1 MINPS
6 DQDPIAQ
13 VITGSN
19 IDLDK
24 FIATAGP
31 DADERGRNIASDPF
45 ASAKFFHFMIST
57 LLDVIFGIRKSK
69 FGIVRRPGAFGTIQ
83 AYIGTV
89 EAQGHGTLHL
99 HMLIWLK
106 GAPPASVMQAALKN
120 EQFRIR
126 VTDYIK
132 STIRADIDG
141 KNTAAILQL
150 PKRTAVS
157 YCRPIDPVQDEEES
171 NAEEKTLARSIQF
184 HRCNAATCIRINNG
198 RPECKRRAP
207 FALASSDWINAD
219 GEWGPKR
226 TCPNLNSW
234 NSWLMRSVRANHDV
248 KLVMNGAE
256 TCVLVLYTTNYTF
269 KKQNRSSN
277 ASALLAE
284 RLAYYQVQHE
294 HEDIQTYNKHLIQR
308 CANALFTQQEFS
320 GPEIVSYLMGWGD
333 RYESHSYVPIYLDG
347 AVWALKGAFPSLAE
361 R

>member
-1 MINPS
+1 VDGVAFSNSGVKALRQHLRAVRSKISGTDESRLSMRSKVWSTCVVFNPPSLWITINPS

-69 FGIVRRPGAFGTIQ
+69 FGIVRRPGAFRTIQ

-132 STIRADIDG
+132 STIRADIDD

-171 NAEEKTLARSIQF
+171 NAEEKTLTQ
-184 HRCNAATCIRINNG
+184 
-198 RPECKRRAP
+198 
-207 FALASSDWINAD
+207 
-219 GEWGPKR
+219 R
-226 TCPNLNSW
+226 TISQMQCCD
-234 NSWLMRSVRANHDV
+234 M
-248 KLVMNGAE
+248 
-256 TCVLVLYTTNYTF
+256 Y
-269 KKQNRSSN
+269 SN
-277 ASALLAE
+277 
-284 RLAYYQVQHE
+284 Q
-294 HEDIQTYNKHLIQR
+294 
-308 CANALFTQQEFS
+308 
-320 GPEIVSYLMGWGD
+320 
-333 RYESHSYVPIYLDG
+333 
-347 AVWALKGAFPSLAE
+347 
-361 R
+361 